1 MTTLPN
7 GITRYTGA
15 NAFSAQDSAGNIF
28 YVFQKQDDAGS
39 VVMVR
44 PDGSTKEV
52 LSLPAK
58 SGRPSLDCNP
68 LVGLWAVG
76 NKETGSRAT
85 PPRYPIPEYIPFKTT
100 GGGGGFTLL
109 PAPAIASAWSG
120 RAVQGGEWVDVP
132 AVFGVP
138 SASGYLL
145 RLSAVAGAAD
155 VRARVGSEAAP
166 FFLTVNTQV
175 AGVEVH
181 GQGWA
186 PGPRCWAS
194 TVNGAARLW
203 VQVLGYMG

>member
-15 NAFSAQDSAGNIF
+15 NTFTAEDAHGNVF
-28 YVFQKQDDAGS
+28 YCFQKQKDAGC
-39 VVMVR
+39 VVLVK
-44 PDGSTKEV
+44 PDGSATEV
-52 LSLPAK
+52 LSIPN

-85 PPRYPIPEYIPFKTT
+85 PPRYPIPAYVPFTASG

-109 PAPAIASAWSG
+109 PAPAVASAWSG
-120 RAVQGGEWVDVP
+120 RTVQGGEWLDVP

-155 VRARVGSEAAP
+155 VRARAGSEAAP
-166 FFLTVNTQV
+166 YFLTVNTQV
-175 AGVEVH
+175 AGVEIH

-186 PGPRCWAS
+186 PGPRCWVS
-194 TVNGAARLW
+194 TVNGSARVWL
-203 VQVLGYMG
+203 QVCGWM